1 MFLINSRFP
10 LFSATTISNQHRKG
24 VAPTVAPL
32 LPKLR
37 GHFAEFLN
45 HSSPVRLSM
54 LYLTTCVG
62 LGYGLTTSSLE
73 AFLDSLG
80 SPPSPPL
87 WGCITPDPYAYRIC
101 LVGGLHAYTTNTNLV
116 AWLPTCVTPSLDYY
130 Q

>member
-1 MFLINSRFP
+1 LINSRFP
-10 LFSATTISNQHRKG
+10 LFSATTISNQHRKKG

-87 WGCITPDPYAYRIC
+87 WGCITPDPSC
-101 LVGGLHAYTTNTNLV
+101 LPDLPSRRAARLHHENQPRGVATNLCH
-116 AWLPTCVTPSLDYY
+116 P
-130 Q
+130 